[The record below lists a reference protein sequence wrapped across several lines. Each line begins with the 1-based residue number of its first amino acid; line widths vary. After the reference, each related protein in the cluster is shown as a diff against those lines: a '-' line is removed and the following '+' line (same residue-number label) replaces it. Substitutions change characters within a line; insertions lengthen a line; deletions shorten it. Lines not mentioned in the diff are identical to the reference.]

1 MRHNCVRTLTMAERE
16 EVGPADRAWAADQAL
31 TDLYAAH
38 WHSLVRLSWLLVRDQ
53 QLAEE
58 TVQDAFVAMHSRW
71 SQLRNQDL
79 ALAYLRRCVVNSS
92 RSVLRH
98 RKVENRYLSAETSA
112 RTSQGITNEPS
123 AESRAL
129 EHATG
134 ARLLAA
140 LGRLPRREREVL
152 TLRYYLDLSEA
163 QIAVALSIS
172 PGSVKTHAHRGLIAL
187 RSEVEGTP

>member
-1 MRHNCVRTLTMAERE
+1 MAERE
-16 EVGPADRAWAADQAL
+16 EAGPAVRQWAADTAL

-53 QLAEE
+53 HLAEE

-71 SQLRNQDL
+71 SQLRNEDL

-98 RKVENRYLSAETSA
+98 RLVEDRYLS
-112 RTSQGITNEPS
+112 SQTRAITAAGITDEPS

-129 EHATG
+129 QHATS
-134 ARLLAA
+134 AQLLAK
-140 LGRLPRREREVL
+140 LGRLPRRPREVL
-152 TLRYYLDLSEA
+152 TLSYYLDLNDT
-163 QIAVALSIS
+163 QIAE
-172 PGSVKTHAHRGLIAL
+172 AL
-187 RSEVEGTP
+187 RL